1 MGIKHGELTLDL
13 GNSETRASVKLEV
26 NGKTAEVEYTNIS
39 NRFYSYMEKESITL
53 NKTYKPENTSIF
65 SIDGDYAGVYANGLI
80 VEREFASKALPISM
94 DTKASQNSALSFS
107 LVIIKAIEFAIKEFG
122 LDIED
127 EDTFN
132 WAWSVTVILPPAQCT
147 EKVKS
152 EFESKLRGVKTIKN
166 LFAVNAGRATKYTI
180 PVVVED
186 ITIYPEGFVGFVG
199 ACYTRDVDIR
209 SGYEKYT
216 DDCSVLII
224 DIGSGTSDIL
234 IVVDGEIVSDSQNTI
249 TIGGSD
255 VKVKLKKALKA
266 EFGFT
271 KITDTDLEAAIRTG
285 KIKDGAIKHDCSK
298 LVTMAKREVS
308 QALINEIQD
317 CLKDI
322 DIPLRSIEQLLV
334 IGGGTLGG
342 EEGSG
347 IEPTS
352 TYILEYLKTYASN
365 IGAIE
370 LPTLED
376 GSKLSPRLANF
387 EGACILAKAV

>member
-1 MGIKHGELTLDL
+1 MGIKHGDLTLDL
-13 GNSETRASVKLEV
+13 GNSETRVSIKLEA
-26 NGKTAEVEYTNIS
+26 NGKTAEVDYTDIS
-39 NRFYSYMEKESITL
+39 NRFYSYMENESIQL
-53 NKTYKPENTSIF
+53 SKAYKPETTSIF

-80 VEREFASKALPISM
+80 VEREFASKALPIPM

-107 LVIIKAIEFAIKEFG
+107 LVIIKAIEYAIKEFN

-127 EDTFN
+127 EETFN

-147 EKVKS
+147 DKIKK
-152 EFESKLRGVKTIKN
+152 EFESKLRGVKMIKN
-166 LFAVNAGRATKYTI
+166 LFAIEGGRNVRYNI
-180 PVVVED
+180 PVVIED

-199 ACYTRDVDIR
+199 ACYTRDVSIR
-209 SGYEKYT
+209 KGYEKYT
-216 DDCSVLII
+216 DDCSVLVI

-234 IVVDGEIVSDSQNTI
+234 IVINGEIVSDSQNTI
-249 TIGGSD
+249 NIGGSD

-271 KITDTDLEAAIRTG
+271 KITDKDLEDAIRTG
-285 KIKDGAIKHDCSK
+285 KIKDGAVKHNCSEI
-298 LVTMAKREVS
+298 VTRAKREVA
-308 QALINEIQD
+308 QTLINEIQD

-322 DIPLRSIEQLLV
+322 DTPIRSLEQLLV

-342 EEGSG
+342 EAGSG

-352 TYILEYLKTYASN
+352 TYILEYLKTYAPN

-370 LPTLED
+370 LPELEN
-376 GSKLSPRLANF
+376 GEKLSPRLANF